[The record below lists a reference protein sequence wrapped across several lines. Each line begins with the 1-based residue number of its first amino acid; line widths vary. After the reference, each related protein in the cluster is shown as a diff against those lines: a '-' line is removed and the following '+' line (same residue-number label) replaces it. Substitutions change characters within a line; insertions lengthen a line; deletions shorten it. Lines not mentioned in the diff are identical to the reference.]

1 MIRNAQ
7 RIGTVYENEV
17 GTLQYSEEEKPQGKV
32 EPKNMESSV
41 ITASPVTKHFARK
54 E

>member
-17 GTLQYSEEEKPQGKV
+17 GTLQYSDDDKPQGRV
-32 EPKNMESSV
+32 ESKNMQSSV
-41 ITASPVTKHFARK
+41 ITASPVTKHFAR
-54 E
+54 